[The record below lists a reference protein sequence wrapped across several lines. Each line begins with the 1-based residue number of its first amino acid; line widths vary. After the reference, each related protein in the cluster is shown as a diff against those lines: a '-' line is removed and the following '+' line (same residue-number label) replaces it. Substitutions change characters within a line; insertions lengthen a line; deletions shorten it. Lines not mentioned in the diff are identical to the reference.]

1 MPAELRADF
10 SGKVA
15 LITGAGRGLGRA
27 YAEAFAAAGAAVAVN
42 DIDADAAAAVAAALR
57 QSGARAAAVACD
69 ITDLAAVEAM
79 AAATCRDLGSL
90 DILVNNAALYAGI
103 PRRRFDRIPVEEW
116 RRLIDVNITGTFYCA
131 RAAVPA
137 MLERRWGRII
147 NVSSSTVPLGRPG
160 LAHYVASKAAVL
172 GMTRTMARDLGAE
185 GITVNAVMPG
195 LTDTEGSAGTPDA
208 VWEVVM
214 RGQAIPRREQAQD
227 VVGAVLFL
235 ASDAAAF
242 ITGQT
247 ICVDGGSA
255 HV

>member
-1 MPAELRADF
+1 MPAALQADF
-10 SGKVA
+10 SGKAV

-27 YAEAFAAAGAAVAVN
+27 YAEAFAQARAAVAVN
-42 DIDADAAAAVAAALR
+42 DLDAAAAEEVAGALR
-57 QSGARAAAVACD
+57 QAGARAAAVPGD
-69 ITDLAAVEAM
+69 IADAGAVEAM
-79 AAATCRDLGSL
+79 VAATRRAFGGL

-103 PRRRFDRIPVEEW
+103 PRRRFDKIPVEEW
-116 RRLIDVNITGTFYCA
+116 RRLIDVNVTGSFLCA
-131 RAAVPA
+131 RAALPA
-137 MLERRWGRII
+137 MLENKWGRII

-160 LAHYVASKAAVL
+160 FAHYVASKAAIL
-172 GMTRTMARDLGAE
+172 GMTRSMARDLGAE
-185 GITVNAVMPG
+185 GVTVNAVMPG
-195 LTDTEGSAGTPDA
+195 LTETEGSDGTSEA
-208 VWEVVM
+208 IWEVVM
-214 RGQAIPRREQAQD
+214 RGQAIPRREQPQD